1 MWATDYLG
9 ESGTSMRRLL
19 NKLMLLAAV
28 GAVCASRGGTFAK
41 DKPASWKIIDDAL
54 FRVKDTPAKEW
65 GVYQT
70 GKKRDP
76 LLLQVN
82 NRFLL
87 IKIHDRQLFEVDPT
101 KVQRKSD
108 ELLWDPSDHPSQPL
122 ATSDWD
128 AGDTEAVFRIRAK
141 ISAED
146 RLLDIELPHPLD
158 LSGMSPH
165 SATTS
170 RHR

>member
-1 MWATDYLG
+1 
-9 ESGTSMRRLL
+9 MRRILSQFI
-19 NKLMLLAAV
+19 LLAIFTAV
-28 GAVCASRGGTFAK
+28 FAFNRTTPAK
-41 DKPASWKIIDDAL
+41 DKPAAWKGIDDAL
-54 FRVKDTPAKEW
+54 LRVNDAPVKDW

-76 LLLQVN
+76 LLVQIN

-87 IKIHDRQLFEVDPT
+87 IKIHEHELFEVDPA
-101 KVQRKSD
+101 KVQHKSD
-108 ELLWDPSDHPSQPL
+108 ELIWDPSDHPTQPL
-122 ATSDWD
+122 AISDWD

-141 ISAED
+141 INEKD
-146 RLLDIELPHPLD
+146 LLDIELPHPLD

-165 SATTS
+165 ATTT